1 MTEVDQLLVVVQ
13 FTSELQTS
21 GPSEDRC
28 DRVSRRRVTFLVLT
42 IVTGYGTVC
51 RFSFHGFSI
60 RSNQCR
66 SHQTQR
72 TETLSYGI
80 RLNVTV
86 VVFTSPY
93 KVTVPFQCRSNH
105 VIDQAMLIS
114 NTRSFKLSF
123 EFILIDLFKNIFETT
138 IVFFK
143 DSIFSRQVQRPFFA

>member
-1 MTEVDQLLVVVQ
+1 MLAVVA
-13 FTSELQTS
+13 
-21 GPSEDRC
+21 
-28 DRVSRRRVTFLVLT
+28 
-42 IVTGYGTVC
+42 GYGTVC
-51 RFSFHGFSI
+51 CFRFHGFAI
-60 RSNQCR
+60 RRNQCR
-66 SHQTQR
+66 RHQTQR

-93 KVTVPFQCRSNH
+93 KITVPFQCRCNH

-114 NTRSFKLSF
+114 NTCSFKLSF